1 MEDNVTAENE
11 IIIEAGNPFDF
22 DEKHL
27 VPLIAEVQAETGLP
41 TRAAFRKEEAYGVS
55 LYEVIFVWIP
65 KGYALA
71 RVLQPIIKF
80 ARNRF
85 RRDKEQHPESPRPR
99 SITILGP
106 DGRPLKSVVI
116 RSPDAEPEERTEK
129 ERDDMPARE
138 RPR

>member
-1 MEDNVTAENE
+1 VTAENE
-11 IIIEAGNPFDF
+11 IIIEPGNPFDF
-22 DEKHL
+22 DAEDFG
-27 VPLIAEVQAETGLP
+27 PLLAEIQAATGVP

-65 KGYALA
+65 QGVAVAKA
-71 RVLQPIIKF
+71 LQPIIKF
-80 ARNRF
+80 ARKRF
-85 RRDKEQHPESPRPR
+85 RREKEQHPESPRPR

-116 RSPDAEPEERTEK
+116 RSSDEEPEDRTEK
-129 ERDDMPARE
+129 ERADPPRE